1 MPVTRRTQT
10 LRAAPDD
17 VWAVIAD
24 PHHLPRW
31 WPRVRRVEDVGHDH
45 WTKVMATEKG
55 RLVRADERLLISER
69 PRRRRWTQDLED
81 SPFERLLS
89 EVSTG
94 VELEPDPAG
103 TRVTLELAQRLRG
116 INRLGGFMVR
126 RASRRLLDE
135 ALDGLGVACE
145 R

>member
-1 MPVTRRTQT
+1 
-10 LRAAPDD
+10 
-17 VWAVIAD
+17 
-24 PHHLPRW
+24 
-31 WPRVRRVEDVGHDH
+31 
-45 WTKVMATEKG
+45 MATEKG

>member
-1 MPVTRRTQT
+1 MAD
-10 LRAAPDD
+10 LDD
-17 VWAVIAD
+17 IWAVVSD

-31 WPRVRRVEDVGHDH
+31 WPRVTRVEDVGNDR
-45 WTKVMATEKG
+45 WTKVMTTDKG
-55 RLVRADERLLISER
+55 KIVRADERLLISER
-69 PRRRRWTQDLED
+69 PRVRRWTQDLED

-89 EVSTG
+89 EVSTA
-94 VELEPDPAG
+94 VELEPEAAG
-103 TRVTLELAQRLRG
+103 TRVTLELNQRLRG

-135 ALDGLGVACE
+135 ALDSLGAACE

>member
-1 MPVTRRTQT
+1 MPTTRRSHT
-10 LRAAPDD
+10 LMADLDD
-17 VWAVIAD
+17 VWDVVSD

-31 WPRVRRVEDVGHDH
+31 WPRVTRVEDVGGGR
-45 WTKVMATEKG
+45 WTKVMTTEKG
-55 RLVRADERLLISER
+55 KVVRADERLLIAQR
-69 PRRRRWTQDLED
+69 PHELRWTQDLED

-89 EVSTG
+89 EVSTA
-94 VELEPDPAG
+94 VELEPEADG
-103 TRVTLELAQRLRG
+103 TRVTLELNQRLRG